1 MKLIIGSDHAGY
13 PLKEL
18 VVKYLR
24 EKGHEVT
31 DVGCHYLPNGEVSD
45 PAQKNYPLVAEQ
57 VAVPLADGEYDRGIL
72 ICGTGLGIG
81 ISANKIPGIRAAT
94 CTNHYEVRYTRL
106 HNDANILCM
115 GARVIA
121 PDVAYELVDIFLTTA
136 FEGGRH
142 QTRVDMI
149 KGLEEKYH
157 R

>member
-1 MKLIIGSDHAGY
+1 MKIIIGSDHAGY

-18 VVKYLR
+18 VRDYLM
-24 EKGHEVT
+24 KAGHEVA
-31 DVGCHYLPNGEVSD
+31 DVGCHYENGEVTD

-57 VAVPLADGEYDRGIL
+57 VAVPVAAGDFERGIL

-81 ISANKIPGIRAAT
+81 ISANKIPGIRCAT

-106 HNDANILCM
+106 HNDANILAM

-121 PDVAYELVDIFLTTA
+121 PDVAYELVDIFLSTE